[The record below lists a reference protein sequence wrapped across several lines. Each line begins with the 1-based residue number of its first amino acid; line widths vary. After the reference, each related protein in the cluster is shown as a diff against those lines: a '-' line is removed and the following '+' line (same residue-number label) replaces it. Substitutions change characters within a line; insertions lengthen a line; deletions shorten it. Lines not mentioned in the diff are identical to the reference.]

1 MGLMRPAVA
10 VAACVSVQTARKW
23 HYRFAQESLAGLLNR
38 TLWLLKTRS
47 TVFSRLA
54 ARIFPLRRARMPLR
68 RIATESTTSRGLM

>member
-10 VAACVSVQTARKW
+10 VCVSVQTARKW
-23 HYRFAQESLAGLLNR
+23 CYRFAQESLAWLLNR
-38 TLWLLKTRS
+38 TSWLLKTRS

-54 ARIFPLRRARMPLR
+54 ARILPLRHARMPLR

>member
-10 VAACVSVQTARKW
+10 VCVSVQTARKW
-23 HYRFAQESLAGLLNR
+23 RYRFAQESLAGLLNR
-38 TLWLLKTRS
+38 TSWLLKTRS

-54 ARIFPLRRARMPLR
+54 ARILPLRHARMPPR